1 MGKTF
6 KSLQIYEVE
15 KAKLSKFLK
24 FYIRKM
30 SPKSGET
37 TTAKPADDSKKDAA
51 DSKDTKKESK
61 KDETKEEELSEED
74 KQLKEE
80 LELCVTRLQE
90 DDKSLYAGALESLRK
105 LIRASTTSMTSVPK
119 PLKFMIPHYETM
131 KAVFEKLEANTSVK
145 KECADIVS
153 ILSMT
158 MSDKND
164 CLKYKLLGN
173 SDKGNIEAWGHEY
186 IRHLAGEIVQE
197 WNSLDT
203 EEKEGEEG
211 STEVEMTDTETKENL
226 LRMVKEIIPSQM
238 KHHAE
243 SEACDLLM
251 EIERLDLLDEHVDK
265 NSFGRVCLYLTS
277 CVPYVPDPENTN
289 LLKCALQIFRKF
301 EQYPQALRLALQL
314 NEKELIREI
323 FTDCNDPTLQ
333 KQLAFMLGRQQHFLN
348 DLDENEH
355 DEVIEIMSN
364 AHLNNHFLNLARE
377 LDIMDAKTPDD
388 VYKSHLDNVR
398 SVFGG
403 SNVDSARQNL
413 ASSFVNGFVNA
424 GFGQDKLLMEDG
436 QKWLYKNKEHGM
448 MSATASIGLILLWD
462 VDGGLTQTDKYL
474 YSPEDHIK
482 AGALLA
488 CGIVNTGV
496 RNDCDPALA
505 LLSDYVL
512 HKSNVMRTG
521 AIFGLGLAY
530 AGSNRE
536 DLISLLLPVFADENS
551 TMEVIGVA
559 ALACGLISVGSCND
573 DVTTTILQTL
583 MEKSE
588 QDLKDP
594 FAKYLPLGI
603 GLCFLGKQEAAEA
616 MAAALEVLSEPFQS
630 MAKTLVDICAY
641 AGTGNVLKIQNLL
654 HICSEHHEPAE
665 KDDASSKKDKSYS
678 KSSNKDDK
686 KEDKKKEEEE
696 AAAKAEAA
704 AKDLSTQQ
712 AVAVLGLALVA
723 MGEDIGSEML
733 FRHFGHL
740 LRYCEPVIRRA
751 VPLALGL
758 ISISNPQLNILD
770 TLSKFSHDADPEVA
784 HNSIF
789 AMGLLG
795 AGTNN
800 ARLAAML
807 RQLAQYH
814 AKDSNNLFM
823 VRIAQGLVHMGKG
836 TLTLNP
842 YHSDHQLLSP
852 VAVAGLMG
860 CVVACL
866 DVKTTLLGKSHYL
879 LYSLAPA
886 IQPRMLVTFDEKMRP
901 MPVPVRVGQ
910 AVDVVGQAGK
920 PKTIT
925 GFQTHT
931 TPVLLAQGERAELAT
946 EEYLPLTPIME
957 GFVILRKNPDY

>member
-1 MGKTF
+1 
-6 KSLQIYEVE
+6 
-15 KAKLSKFLK
+15 
-24 FYIRKM
+24 M
-30 SPKSGET
+30 SPKTDETVQKATPEAPGAEGEKT
-37 TTAKPADDSKKDAA
+37 DKEKPAKSDKNA
-51 DSKDTKKESK
+51 
-61 KDETKEEELSEED
+61 EEDLSEED
-74 KQLKEE
+74 KKLKEE

-90 DDKSLYAGALESLRK
+90 PDQKLYSGALECMRK

-131 KAVFEKLEANTSVK
+131 KAVYEKIASSTSPDAVK
-145 KECADIVS
+145 KECADVLS
-153 ILSMT
+153 VLSMT
-158 MSDKND
+158 MSENNE
-164 CLKYKLLGN
+164 CLKYKL
-173 SDKGNIEAWGHEY
+173 KGDTSTENMDAWGHEY
-186 IRHLAGEIVQE
+186 VRHLAGEIVAE
-197 WNSLDT
+197 WNDLT
-203 EEKEGEEG
+203 
-211 STEVEMTDTETKENL
+211 TETTEGQDEAMDDLDKKNQL
-226 LRMVKEIIPSQM
+226 LHLVQQIIPSQM

-243 SEACDLLM
+243 AEACDLLM
-251 EIERLDLLDEHVDK
+251 EVERLDYLEQYVDK
-265 NSFGRVCLYLTS
+265 TAFNRVCLYLTS
-277 CVPYVPDPENTN
+277 CVAYVPEPENTN
-289 LLKCALQIFRKF
+289 LLNTALKLFRKF
-301 EQYPQALRLALQL
+301 DQYPHAMRIALQM
-314 NEKELIREI
+314 NDPAKVQEI
-323 FTDCNDPTLQ
+323 FLSCQDPIMQ
-333 KQLAFMLGRQQHFLN
+333 KQLAFMLGRHQHYLE
-348 DLDENEH
+348 LDENEY
-355 DEVIEIMSN
+355 DEIIEIMSN
-364 AHLNNHFLNLARE
+364 SHLNNHFLNLGRE
-377 LDIMDAKTPDD
+377 LDIMEAKTPED

-398 SVFGG
+398 PVFGG

-436 QKWLYKNKEHGM
+436 QKWLYKNKDHGM
-448 MSATASIGLILLWD
+448 MSATASIGLVLLWD
-462 VDGGLTQTDKYL
+462 VDGGLTQIDKYL

-530 AGSNRE
+530 AGSNRQ
-536 DLISLLLPVFADENS
+536 DLISLLLPVFAEQNS

-583 MEKSE
+583 MEKSA

-603 GLCFLGKQEAAEA
+603 GLCYLGKQEAAEA
-616 MAAALEVLSEPFQS
+616 IVAGLEVLTDPFQS

-641 AGTGNVLKIQNLL
+641 AGTGNVLKIQSLL

-665 KDDASSKKDKSYS
+665 KDETSSRKDKSSS
-678 KSSNKDDK
+678 KSSASNKEDK

-696 AAAKAEAA
+696 AAAKAEAVS
-704 AKDLSTQQ
+704 KDLSTQQ

-758 ISISNPQLNILD
+758 ISVSNPQLNILD

-842 YHSDHQLLSP
+842 YHSDNQLLSP
-852 VAVAGLMG
+852 VSVAGLLG
-860 CVVACL
+860 CILAFL
-866 DVKTTLLGKSHYL
+866 DVKSTILGKAHYL
-879 LYSLAPA
+879 LYALSTA
-886 IQPRMLVTFDEKMRP
+886 IQPRMLVTFDEELRP
-901 MPVPVRVGQ
+901 LPVSVRVGQ

-931 TPVLLAQGERAELAT
+931 TPVLLSCGERAELAT
-946 EEYLPLTPIME
+946 EEYLPVTPIME
-957 GFVILRKNPDY
+957 GFVILKKNPDY